1 MPFLWFEKKDIG
13 HGTRCL
19 PLSIDAVES
28 ATCFFMSLTLLAGL
42 LAEYFIGLWWADYLA
57 TALILSFVA
66 KEALESFREVG
77 SENITSHRVD
87 EV

>member
-19 PLSIDAVES
+19 PLSIGAVES
-28 ATCFFMSLTLLAGL
+28 ATWFFMSLTL
-42 LAEYFIGLWWADYLA
+42 LA

-77 SENITSHRVD
+77 S
-87 EV
+87 